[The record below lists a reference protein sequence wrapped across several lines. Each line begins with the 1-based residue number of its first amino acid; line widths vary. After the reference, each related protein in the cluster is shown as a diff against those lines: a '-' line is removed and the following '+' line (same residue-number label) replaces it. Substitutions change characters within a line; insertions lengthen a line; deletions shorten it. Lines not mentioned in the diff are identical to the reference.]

1 MSRLTFTVNGT
12 PGAQGSKRHVG
23 HGVMVESS
31 KKVKPWRS
39 DVKAAAEAAHLASD
53 EWDRATGPVGV
64 QITFRFARPK
74 SHYRTGR
81 NAHILK
87 DDAPTYVTSGGAGDG
102 DKLQRSTFDALTAAG
117 VIADDSLIVD
127 IRAIKVYADGQEAPG
142 ADVDLYTV
150 RNVGQ
155 PAPYLPPVYYGTT
168 VM

>member
-1 MSRLTFTVNGT
+1 MSRLSFTVNGT

-53 EWDRATGPVGV
+53 EWDRATGAVGV

-81 NAHILK
+81 NAHILR
-87 DDAPTYVTSGGAGDG
+87 DDAPVYVTSRGAGDG

-117 VIADDSLIVD
+117 VIADDSLIV
-127 IRAIKVYADGQEAPG
+127 AIHAFKVYAASHEVPG
-142 ADVDLYTV
+142 ADVELYTV
-150 RNVGQ
+150 RNIGAR
-155 PAPYLPPVYYGTT
+155 APSLPPVYRGQA
-168 VM
+168 VS